1 MNASLPL
8 GSAIS
13 PVLTVSRRDGAIQE
27 IRRAV
32 VRGLLKPGEKLTEV
46 GLSQMLS
53 VSRPTIR
60 EALNQLAQEG
70 LLVQEPYRGLRV
82 ATVDVDQVLDIANTR
97 QALDML
103 AVDGL
108 LEDST
113 GGRMEMVR
121 QAWADF
127 ERVEDDPDPL
137 IRHEAHID
145 FHRRIWA
152 ASENTLLLRLWPVIE
167 AHITIAL
174 AQDQAVRSDPQ
185 RAKVVH
191 HHLVDSLLSG
201 NRDAIE
207 EAFRV
212 HTIESARELIELIER
227 KDTA

>member
-1 MNASLPL
+1 M
-8 GSAIS
+8 S
-13 PVLTVSRRDGAIQE
+13 PVLTLSRRDGAIQE

-82 ATVDVDQVLDIANTR
+82 ATVDVDQILDIANTR

-108 LEDST
+108 LEDET
-113 GGRMEMVR
+113 GSRMDHVR
-121 QAWADF
+121 RAWADF

-137 IRHEAHID
+137 VRHEAHID

-152 ASENTLLLRLWPVIE
+152 ASENFLLLRLWPVIE

-185 RAKVVH
+185 RAKLVH
-191 HHLVDSLLSG
+191 HYLVDSLLSG
-201 NRDAIE
+201 DRNAIE
-207 EAFRV
+207 KAFRV
-212 HTIESARELIELIER
+212 HTIGSALELIELIER

>member
-113 GGRMEMVR
+113 GGRMDMVR

>member
-113 GGRMEMVR
+113 GGRMDMVR

-212 HTIESARELIELIER
+212 HTIGSARELIELIER